1 MSAIDLHDFFA
12 WFGATSISVSLLII
26 AVLLLRKPV
35 ARRLGPE
42 AAYLL
47 WLLPAARLFLP
58 ELKILP
64 AKPLPE
70 TVAAWTAEAPLIVF
84 RPVDLAT
91 VTPAA
96 SIDWSA
102 LAMAGSAIVWI
113 VGACAFVAWQL
124 FRQHKFIRDLLASST
139 APSSELIAEAS
150 VIAEKRNLKRR
161 FMLRVAADDTGPLV
175 AGLLRPVVVV
185 PQRFEADFT
194 PAERQLA
201 IAHELAHIG
210 RGDLQATFAAI
221 LFRALQWPNPL
232 VHIAFR
238 AFRADQEAACDA
250 GVLARHRTMPNLA
263 YAYGSAILKSAGC
276 FTPSDSNYR
285 SGLTAP
291 AACLSMS
298 HHLKERLM
306 LMKSKNNKNAL
317 LGRAAAAAII
327 AAGLGLSASY
337 AHADHHE
344 KKIVERVEK
353 SVSKQVIE
361 VDGDETL
368 EINGD
373 KKARK
378 IEITNENG
386 DKTVKLYDKNGVLYS
401 ENVYGPDA
409 DLPFGEVVTIDED
422 GEKRTI
428 VINADGMS
436 DKNIW
441 IMSGEDGM
449 PPIPPLPPGAKG
461 ERRMVFVGKGADGED
476 GFAFSHCTGD
486 GNSVIDVNVDTSE
499 TNGER
504 IVMHRVIC
512 ADGLDSEDPATRVE
526 ALEKVIAKME
536 EADKKAAEERAKT
549 LANLKKQLADAKKE
563 ARKK

>member
-1 MSAIDLHDFFA
+1 
-12 WFGATSISVSLLII
+12 
-26 AVLLLRKPV
+26 
-35 ARRLGPE
+35 
-42 AAYLL
+42 
-47 WLLPAARLFLP
+47 
-58 ELKILP
+58 
-64 AKPLPE
+64 
-70 TVAAWTAEAPLIVF
+70 
-84 RPVDLAT
+84 
-91 VTPAA
+91 
-96 SIDWSA
+96 
-102 LAMAGSAIVWI
+102 
-113 VGACAFVAWQL
+113 
-124 FRQHKFIRDLLASST
+124 
-139 APSSELIAEAS
+139 
-150 VIAEKRNLKRR
+150 
-161 FMLRVAADDTGPLV
+161 
-175 AGLLRPVVVV
+175 
-185 PQRFEADFT
+185 
-194 PAERQLA
+194 
-201 IAHELAHIG
+201 
-210 RGDLQATFAAI
+210 
-221 LFRALQWPNPL
+221 
-232 VHIAFR
+232 
-238 AFRADQEAACDA
+238 
-250 GVLARHRTMPNLA
+250 
-263 YAYGSAILKSAGC
+263 
-276 FTPSDSNYR
+276 
-285 SGLTAP
+285 
-291 AACLSMS
+291 
-298 HHLKERLM
+298 M

-409 DLPFGEVVTIDED
+409 DLPFGEVVTIEED
-422 GEKRTI
+422 GE
-428 VINADGMS
+428 
-436 DKNIW
+436 
-441 IMSGEDGM
+441 
-449 PPIPPLPPGAKG
+449 GAKG
-461 ERRMVFVGKGADGED
+461 ERRRVLVGKGADGED